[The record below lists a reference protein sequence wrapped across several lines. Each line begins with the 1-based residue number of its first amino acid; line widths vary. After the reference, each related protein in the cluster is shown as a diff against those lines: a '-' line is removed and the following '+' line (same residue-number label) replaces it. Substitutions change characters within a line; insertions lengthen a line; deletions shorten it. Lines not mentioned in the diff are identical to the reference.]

1 MCWIMEIEAIKKE
14 AARESVCSV
23 QACLF
28 QAEGAFTQ
36 ALEPSTALQRG
47 SAGVSAGT
55 AGNTLF
61 KSHVCLRNASKEKAI
76 CI

>member
-14 AARESVCSV
+14 AIRESVCSV

-28 QAEGAFTQ
+28 QAGGAFTQ
-36 ALEPSTALQRG
+36 ALEPSSTLHTG
-47 SAGVSAGT
+47 SAGVCAGT
-55 AGNTLF
+55 VGNILF
-61 KSHVCLRNASKEKAI
+61 KSHVCLSNASKEKAI